1 MSSVAAF
8 VSLVESVTVA
18 NDCEIAAMAFIAYEY
33 LLTWDQ
39 EVNLFWR
46 RKFTGASVLFFLN
59 RYILL
64 LFCEMYGGATF
75 TLGAIQYFVWAAFSG
90 LRAFA
95 LSRSW
100 LLGTLCFLLSVVPFP
115 LNLVLYH
122 FGPLGA
128 IVPPF
133 GCVAVQPIGPEL
145 GRRLTIASRSCL
157 MTADLLLVVV
167 TWYTL
172 GRGRRTT
179 GIKADGMTLAHILL
193 RDGTIYFTVLFV
205 LNCLHLTFAMLSFE
219 FVFQTGSYI
228 TLFTNPLTAVI
239 VSRFLLNL
247 QAANQR
253 AIAHDS
259 DPYLVSRPSG
269 TLVFERVLGSLAT
282 GTVSV
287 GEDYMTESDSGQV
300 LAENED
306 SHVEDMSPVIDIL
319 ARDSDQG
326 GSVLK
331 G

>member
-75 TLGAIQYFVWAAFSG
+75 TLGAIQYFVW
-90 LRAFA
+90 
-95 LSRSW
+95 
-100 LLGTLCFLLSVVPFP
+100 
-115 LNLVLYH
+115 
-122 FGPLGA
+122 
-128 IVPPF
+128 
-133 GCVAVQPIGPEL
+133 
-145 GRRLTIASRSCL
+145 
-157 MTADLLLVVV
+157 ADLLLVVV